1 MSVIV
6 AKGEQI
12 TKCSKNTST
21 SNQMFTFGIGDRF
34 KKQAKSI
41 TQNYYNL
48 PTTFTTNHKKGF
60 SMGYGNRQSFSKA
73 GKKETENK
81 TYYYK
86 ESSLLNKSCSVTSF
100 GQPPKKRA
108 LDHIKVDSKMLNFN
122 GNLNNSYVGAEDSK
136 DLSKFS
142 TSKDWNTQVIPTL
155 KGKQKSY
162 FDIKYNNVPGP
173 GQYPIHQTYTSFK
186 IKNSGRI
193 SKTAYFAKTTER
205 RFKDKPNNGVPG
217 PIYEPGYGNIDTNYY
232 KLKKSYGYR
241 SANPSPERSNS
252 QRLNFAKESDK
263 CKLNIL
269 YNLL

>member
-34 KKQAKSI
+34 KKQQKSL
-41 TQNYYNL
+41 TQTFYDV
-48 PTTFTTNHKKGF
+48 PTAFNANHKKGF
-60 SMGYGNRQSFSKA
+60 SMGYGVRKSFPKA
-73 GKKETENK
+73 GKKENENK

-86 ESSLLNKSCSVTSF
+86 ESSLLNKSCSVASF
-100 GQPPKKRA
+100 GQPPKKKA
-108 LDHIKVDSKMLNFN
+108 IDHIKVDLKILNFN
-122 GNLNNSYVGAEDSK
+122 GNVNNSYLGGEESK
-136 DLSKFS
+136 DFSKSKFS
-142 TSKDWNTQVIPTL
+142 TSKDWNTQKIPTL

-162 FDIKYNNVPGP
+162 FDVKSNNVPGP
-173 GQYPIHQTYTSFK
+173 GQYPVHQTYSSFR
-186 IKNSGRI
+186 IKNNGRI
-193 SKTAYFAKTTER
+193 SKTAYFAKTTEK
-205 RFKDKPNNGVPG
+205 RFKDKSNNGVPG
-217 PIYEPGYGNIDTNYY
+217 PIYQPIYGNIDANYD

-263 CKLNIL
+263 CKFFK
-269 YNLL
+269 